1 MARAERQRPYSATHE
16 PDPDNAGGGSH
27 HLVATCTLPG
37 GGCFVLNRAIIFAN
51 GELTD
56 LEAARAVMQPDDILI
71 AADGGSRHCRA
82 LNLIPHILIGDLD
95 SVTPEILAAF
105 KAAGT
110 QILQH
115 PAHKDQTDLEL
126 ALDWVAVRGLTEVI
140 ILGAL
145 GSRWDQTLTNLL
157 LPTLPA
163 LSTLHIRLIDG
174 PQQISMLR
182 GPGTCRL
189 TGTVGDTVSLIPVGG
204 DVTGVTTT
212 KLEYPLRD
220 STLHFGSTL
229 GISNVL
235 VQSEATVSIVTGL
248 LVIVTISTTSPTS

>member
-1 MARAERQRPYSATHE
+1 MARAERQRPDSATHE

-56 LEAARAVMQPDDILI
+56 LASARAIIQPDDII
-71 AADGGSRHCRA
+71 VAADGGSRHCRA
-82 LNLIPHILIGDLD
+82 LNPTPHILIGDLD
-95 SVTPEILAAF
+95 STPAEVVSAF

-110 QILQH
+110 QVIQH
-115 PAHKDQTDLEL
+115 PTHKDQTDLEL

-145 GSRWDQTLTNLL
+145 GGRWDQTLANLL

-163 LSTLHIRLIDG
+163 FSILHIRLIDG
-174 PQQISMLR
+174 PQQISVLR
-182 GPGTCRL
+182 GPGTRTL

-204 DVTGVTTT
+204 DVAGVTTT
-212 KLEYPLRD
+212 HLEYPLED
-220 STLHFGSTL
+220 YTLKFGSTL
-229 GISNVL
+229 GISNTFVAP
-235 VQSEATVSIVTGL
+235 EAAVRITSGL
-248 LVIVTISTTSPTS
+248 LVVVTISTNSPTS